1 MLSRRNQRGWF
12 FLPCA
17 GARFKGICCYNYL
30 CGPCAGSPCLDNASR
45 PPLPPVSRGPG
56 AFYSGKGFGKTL
68 YSVYALIYIVAA
80 AAVVSGVFLVVTSLT
95 P

>member
-12 FLPCA
+12 FLT
-17 GARFKGICCYNYL
+17 
-30 CGPCAGSPCLDNASR
+30 
-45 PPLPPVSRGPG
+45 VRGD
-56 AFYSGKGFGKTL
+56 SGMGFGKTM

-80 AAVVSGVFLVVTSLT
+80 AVVVVSGVFLVVTSLT

>member
-12 FLPCA
+12 FLTVR
-17 GARFKGICCYNYL
+17 GDSGI
-30 CGPCAGSPCLDNASR
+30 
-45 PPLPPVSRGPG
+45 
-56 AFYSGKGFGKTL
+56 GFGKTM